1 MTFEN
6 FYLLQ
11 SWRPAI
17 WRSAAPGKFF
27 QTSARHSICQTQS
40 AQEWENRTLAVH
52 ERVDSR
58 NLVLA
63 GSESIFIEITEYE
76 FMSLLQ
82 ARAEL
87 QCK

>member
-1 MTFEN
+1 M
-6 FYLLQ
+6 
-11 SWRPAI
+11 
-17 WRSAAPGKFF
+17 
-27 QTSARHSICQTQS
+27 
-40 AQEWENRTLAVH
+40 AVH